1 MTVTNTTIRT
11 EVWNEVYTFINADV
25 SDPESRGSKWIFGAF
40 PNPDDS
46 FVGYPI
52 IVIDPVKKS
61 NVSNVKTLGSGGV
74 YKKVVDVEITI
85 YAVKSAQIDSLADSI
100 EEQVGLNSSD
110 LRAEGLNEPELSDG
124 DTDTLLL
131 GGDRVHVKP
140 MNLRLERW

>member
-1 MTVTNTTIRT
+1 MTVTNSTIRT

-25 SDPESRGSKWIFGAF
+25 SDPESRSAKWIFGAF

-52 IVIDPVKKS
+52 IIIDPVKKS
-61 NVSNVKTLGSGGV
+61 NVSNVKTMGSSGV
-74 YKKVVDVEITI
+74 YKKVIDVEITI
-85 YAVKSAQIDSLADSI
+85 YAVKSAQIDSLSDSI
-100 EEQVGLNSSD
+100 EAQAISNSSD
-110 LRAEGLNEPELSDG
+110 LRAQGLNETQVTDG
-124 DTDTLLL
+124 DTDTLLV